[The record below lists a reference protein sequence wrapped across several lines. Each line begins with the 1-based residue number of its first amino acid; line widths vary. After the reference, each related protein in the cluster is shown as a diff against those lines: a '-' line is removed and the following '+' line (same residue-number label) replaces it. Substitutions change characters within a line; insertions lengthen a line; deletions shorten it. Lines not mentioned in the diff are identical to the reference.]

1 MSSERHSSC
10 HGSYPPR
17 ILVDATSPLVARRRR
32 RAAITVSVR
41 GSPAPRVT
49 WYVGRNRKPVTSGD
63 ERWRCDQDGE
73 GRHTLTV
80 TSASSLLDDGVWVV
94 ASNVVGQD
102 RCLIDVKTY
111 RGSRQNTLSQWFV
124 GERFTNIRPMLSDR
138 RPICLSCLSCLSLC
152 DVGMYCGQT
161 CHAGR
166 PRPWQHSVRWGPSP
180 LPKGAEPTIFSA
192 HICCRQMAGW
202 VTMRLGMEV
211 GLAPG
216 DFVLAGDPA
225 LPRQKGADPQFSAY
239 FYCGQTTGCTKMP
252 LGMEVGLGSGDFV
265 FDGAQLPPEKG
276 HTHPNPV
283 LADVYCGQ
291 TAGWMKTPLSTEVD
305 PP

>member
-94 ASNVVGQD
+94 ASNVAGQD

-138 RPICLSCLSCLSLC
+138 SPVCLFCLSCLSLC
-152 DVGMYCGQT
+152 DVGVL
-161 CHAGR
+161 
-166 PRPWQHSVRWGPSP
+166 WQNG
-180 LPKGAEPTIFSA
+180 
-192 HICCRQMAGW
+192 
-202 VTMRLGMEV
+202 
-211 GLAPG
+211 
-216 DFVLAGDPA
+216 
-225 LPRQKGADPQFSAY
+225 
-239 FYCGQTTGCTKMP
+239 
-252 LGMEVGLGSGDFV
+252 
-265 FDGAQLPPEKG
+265 
-276 HTHPNPV
+276 
-283 LADVYCGQ
+283 
-291 TAGWMKTPLSTEVD
+291 
-305 PP
+305 